1 MPPHKSPTRGSE
13 RDIGNEI
20 TLSEL
25 CDVSADVTRVLDN
38 LFGSGSYTAMIRG
51 NMTEPN
57 GIDIRIDVGGVT
69 VVVITAGYAPPA
81 SEETGIRY
89 PCPQRVLNEILET
102 HADSSWGPVV
112 DCLIHL
118 RRAAKIM
125 EEKE

>member
-69 VVVITAGYAPPA
+69 VVVILENTAA
-81 SEETGIRY
+81 
-89 PCPQRVLNEILET
+89 
-102 HADSSWGPVV
+102 
-112 DCLIHL
+112 L
-118 RRAAKIM
+118 RAMGGTPR
-125 EEKE
+125 

>member
-1 MPPHKSPTRGSE
+1 MPPRKSPTRGSE

-57 GIDIRIDVGGVT
+57 GIDIRVDVGGVT
-69 VVVITAGYAPPA
+69 VVVMVRKKTEKPECRSG
-81 SEETGIRY
+81 
-89 PCPQRVLNEILET
+89 N
-102 HADSSWGPVV
+102 D
-112 DCLIHL
+112 D
-118 RRAAKIM
+118 RRS
-125 EEKE
+125 